1 MYLINEYFSLSL
13 IKKDTMKKLLL
24 LFIICPVLL
33 FSQVQIGQDIDGFL
47 QNADAG
53 RSVSL
58 SSDGSVIAIG
68 APRNI
73 GSNVGPGYVGI
84 YSNENGV
91 WTPVVNINGAADPAA
106 DSDRFGYS
114 VSLSSDGN
122 VIAIGSIFAN
132 LVRVYRN
139 LNGLWSQVGSDI
151 DGESPGDQS
160 GFSVS
165 LSSDGNVVAI
175 GARQNDGN
183 AFNSGHVRVYRNLS
197 DVWTQIGSDIEGEAE
212 GDESGFS
219 VSLSSDGTIVAIG
232 APFNDGNGNNSGHA
246 RIYSNQ
252 SDVWTQVGSDIDGEL
267 LGNQSGSAI
276 SLSSD
281 GSVVAIGAPLN
292 GGNGNNSGHV
302 RVYRNLS
309 DVWTQIGSDIDGA
322 FGFGR
327 SGNSVSLSSDG
338 SVVAIGASWNNFGK
352 GKVRIYS
359 NLSDVWTQVGSD
371 IDGESAED
379 FSGTS
384 VSLSSDGSVVAIGA
398 PFNFGG
404 GFRSG
409 HVRVYDLNSV
419 LLNDDFVSSQ
429 FSIYPNPTTTST
441 TISLKQGLEVQN
453 INVYNNLGQLIST
466 SKSIKVDTSNLTAG
480 LYFLDIETNIGK
492 ATKKLIIQ

>member
-175 GARQNDGN
+175 DARQNDGN
-183 AFNSGHVRVYRNLS
+183 AF
-197 DVWTQIGSDIEGEAE
+197 
-212 GDESGFS
+212 
-219 VSLSSDGTIVAIG
+219 
-232 APFNDGNGNNSGHA
+232 
-246 RIYSNQ
+246 
-252 SDVWTQVGSDIDGEL
+252 
-267 LGNQSGSAI
+267 
-276 SLSSD
+276 
-281 GSVVAIGAPLN
+281 
-292 GGNGNNSGHV
+292 NSGHV

>member
-1 MYLINEYFSLSL
+1 MSIFDFLNKNEA
-13 IKKDTMKKLLL
+13 MKKLLL
-24 LFIICPVLL
+24 LFIINPILL
-33 FSQVQIGQDIDGFL
+33 FSQVQIGLDIDGTL

-68 APRNI
+68 ASRNI
-73 GSNVGPGYVGI
+73 GSSVGPGYVGI

-91 WTPVVNINGAADPAA
+91 WTPVVNINGAADPAE

-122 VIAIGSIFAN
+122 VVAIGAIFTN
-132 LVRVYRN
+132 LVIVYRN

-165 LSSDGNVVAI
+165 LSSDGTVVAI

-212 GDESGFS
+212 GDELGFS
-219 VSLSSDGTIVAIG
+219 VSLSSDGNVVAIG
-232 APFNDGNGNNSGHA
+232 APFNDGNGNNSGHV
-246 RIYSNQ
+246 RIYGNQ
-252 SDVWTQVGSDIDGEL
+252 SDVWTQVGSDIDGEAE
-267 LGNQSGSAI
+267 GDQSGSAV

-281 GSVVAIGAPLN
+281 GTVVSIGAPLN
-292 GGNGNNSGHV
+292 NGNGGNSGHV
-302 RVYRNLS
+302 RVYRNVS
-309 DVWTQIGSDIDGA
+309 GVWTQTGSDIDGESV
-322 FGFGR
+322 GIR
-327 SGNSVSLSSDG
+327 SGSSVSLSSDG
-338 SVVAIGASWNNFGK
+338 SVIAIGAIYSGSLA
-352 GKVRIYS
+352 GHVRIYRNS
-359 NLSDVWTQVGSD
+359 SDVWTQEGID
-371 IDGESAED
+371 IDGEGSED

-398 PFNFGG
+398 PFNGGG

-419 LLNDDFVSSQ
+419 LSSDDFVLSQ
-429 FSIYPNPTTTST
+429 FSMYPNPTKKSV
-441 TISLKQGLEVQN
+441 TIELKQGLEIQN
-453 INVYNNLGQLIST
+453 INFYNNLGQLICT
-466 SKSIKVDTSNLTAG
+466 SKNLNVDTSNLTTG
-480 LYFLDIETNIGK
+480 LYFLEIKTNKGK
-492 ATKKLIIQ
+492 ATKKLIIE